1 MRRLSEIGL
10 TGLLF
15 LTVSCGKPG
24 EQLSLFVA
32 ERQAYHEWR
41 AWQDT
46 VSLQLIGDIWDLWYG
61 GTALWSW
68 QEAYLKDLMDQEREE
83 LRRLSLIVSGGKIE
97 IHEFAAVSMDE
108 IEAETRAILTDVD
121 NRFDAWR
128 EAGTGEIVVPDYFS
142 CGLAVKPRMAGV
154 MERDLQLLG
163 KWMEARN
170 EFSKSLPSRQ
180 RLCYGS
186 LTNERLWNCR
196 WRYRTR
202 FLERP
207 VR

>member
-15 LTVSCGKPG
+15 LAVSCGKPG

-97 IHEFAAVSMDE
+97 MREFAAVSMGE
-108 IEAETRAILTDVD
+108 IEAETRAILADVD

-128 EAGTGEIVVPDYFS
+128 EAGHRRNRCPGLLFLRS
-142 CGLAVKPRMAGV
+142 CGQAADGRGHGAGFAA
-154 MERDLQLLG
+154 
-163 KWMEARN
+163 AR
-170 EFSKSLPSRQ
+170 Q
-180 RLCYGS
+180 VDGS
-186 LTNERLWNCR
+186 E
-196 WRYRTR
+196 
-202 FLERP
+202 E
-207 VR
+207 